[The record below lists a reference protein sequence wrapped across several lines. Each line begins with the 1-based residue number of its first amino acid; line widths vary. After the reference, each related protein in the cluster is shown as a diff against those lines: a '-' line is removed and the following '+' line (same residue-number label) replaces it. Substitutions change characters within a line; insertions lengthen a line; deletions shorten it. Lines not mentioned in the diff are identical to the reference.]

1 VRNDKALAEAQYSQ
15 ALWYA
20 WGREDAGN
28 TLTGGLL
35 SSTVKGF
42 AFADAYVAAYQ
53 AFINEERYYMRSMRG
68 CFELWQNKETF

>member
-1 VRNDKALAEAQYSQ
+1 VKDWETLAKARYSQ

-28 TLTGGLL
+28 TLTGGPPNI
-35 SSTVKGF
+35 VKAF